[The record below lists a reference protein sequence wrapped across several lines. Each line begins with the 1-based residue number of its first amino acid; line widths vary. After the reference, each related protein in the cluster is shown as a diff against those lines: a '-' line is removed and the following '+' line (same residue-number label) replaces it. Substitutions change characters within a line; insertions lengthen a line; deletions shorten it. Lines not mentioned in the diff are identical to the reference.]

1 MAVEP
6 ATNDAQPEDFDAHVR
21 DYSGF
26 IKLFKYGA
34 IICLITALI
43 VVLLIS

>member
-6 ATNDAQPEDFDAHVR
+6 ATNQAQSQDLEAHVR

-34 IICLITALI
+34 IFSFITAM
-43 VVLLIS
+43 VVMIIIS

>member
-6 ATNDAQPEDFDAHVR
+6 ASDQVQSDDLQAHVR

-34 IICLITALI
+34 IVSFITAM
-43 VVLLIS
+43 VVMMLIS

>member
-6 ATNDAQPEDFDAHVR
+6 ATDDAHAQDIEAHVR

-26 IKLFKYGA
+26 TKMLKYTA
-34 IICLITALI
+34 IVCFLIAM
-43 VVLLIS
+43 VVMMIIS

>member
-6 ATNDAQPEDFDAHVR
+6 ATNQASTDDFDAHVR

-26 IKLFKYGA
+26 IKLFKYGTVVS
-34 IICLITALI
+34 LITGLI
-43 VVLLIS
+43 VVVLIS